1 MRWGTAVTRREAHQ
15 QTHRDD
21 RGAATVLLVSVVAV
35 VLALTAGGLVLVSAV
50 VASHHARL
58 AADLGSLAGASAI
71 QDGLS
76 EAQACGVARQ
86 VAHANG
92 AVSQGC
98 TVTGQDLELQVTV
111 RPALWPEP
119 AVARGRAGPER

>member
-1 MRWGTAVTRREAHQ
+1 MRWRTATADRE
-15 QTHRDD
+15 THRDD
-21 RGAATVLLVSVVAV
+21 RGASTVLLLSVVAV
-35 VLALTAGGLVLVSAV
+35 VLALTVGGLVLVSVV

-76 EAQACGVARQ
+76 PAQACGVAQQ

-92 AVSQGC
+92 AAPQGC
-98 TVTGQDLELQVTV
+98 TVTGEDLDLRVTV
-111 RPALWPEP
+111 RAALWPEP
-119 AVARGRAGPER
+119 AVARGRAGPRR